1 MRGKVKL
8 GDVLRYSL
16 LLIGTVTVFFPLY
29 LTISSSFKTGSEMFS
44 DFFGLPISLN
54 WSNYAAVLQAPD
66 YLMAFGNSVTIT
78 GVSIFFMILLLPMSS
93 YAIARRMKRSKV
105 YNFLYFFIIAG
116 IFVPFQVKML
126 PMVKLMSTLGMMNQI
141 GAIFIYLATSTCE
154 GVFFLMVGY
163 LQAIPTDLEE
173 AAYIDGASTN
183 KMFYQIIRPMMAPI
197 ISTVVIKNS
206 LWVWNDYFM
215 PSLVLNQS
223 KAAQTLT
230 LYQYSFKLEN
240 STNYTIIFAV
250 VALSILPITICYLA
264 FQKKIVSGLM
274 DGAIKG

>member
-1 MRGKVKL
+1 MRSKL
-8 GDVLRYSL
+8 KLSEVIRYTLLVL
-16 LLIGTVTVFFPLY
+16 GTVTVFFPLY
-29 LTISSSFKTGSEMFS
+29 LTVASSFKTSSEMFS
-44 DFFGLPISLN
+44 DFFGLPVALN
-54 WSNYAAVLQAPD
+54 WSNYSSVLQAPD
-66 YLMAFGNSVTIT
+66 YLMAFSNSVIIT
-78 GVSIFFMILLLPMSS
+78 GVSIGFMMLLLPMSS
-93 YAIARRMKRSKV
+93 YAIARRMKHSKI
-105 YNFLYFFIIAG
+105 YNILYFFIVAG

-126 PMVKLMSTLGMMNQI
+126 PMVKLMSAMGIMNQF
-141 GAIFIYLATSTCE
+141 GAILIYLATSTCE
-154 GVFFLMVGY
+154 GVFLMVGY

-223 KAAQTLT
+223 KAVQTLT

-250 VALSILPITICYLA
+250 VALSILPITISYLI

>member
-1 MRGKVKL
+1 MRSKL
-8 GDVLRYSL
+8 KLSEVIRYTLLVL
-16 LLIGTVTVFFPLY
+16 GTVTVFFPLY
-29 LTISSSFKTGSEMFS
+29 LTVASSFKTSSEMFS
-44 DFFGLPISLN
+44 DFFGLPVALN
-54 WSNYAAVLQAPD
+54 WSNYSSVLQAPD
-66 YLMAFGNSVTIT
+66 YLMAFSNSVIIT
-78 GVSIFFMILLLPMSS
+78 GVSIGFMMLLLPMSS
-93 YAIARRMKRSKV
+93 YAIARRMKHSKI
-105 YNFLYFFIIAG
+105 YNILYFFIVAG

-126 PMVKLMSTLGMMNQI
+126 PMVKLMSAMGIMNQF
-141 GAIFIYLATSTCE
+141 GAILIYLATSTCE
-154 GVFFLMVGY
+154 GVFLMVGY

-223 KAAQTLT
+223 KAFQTLT

-250 VALSILPITICYLA
+250 VALSILPITISYLI

>member
-1 MRGKVKL
+1 MRSKL
-8 GDVLRYSL
+8 KLSEVIRYAL
-16 LLIGTVTVFFPLY
+16 LVIGTITVFFPLY
-29 LTISSSFKTGSEMFS
+29 LTVASSFKTGSEMFS
-44 DFFGLPISLN
+44 DFFGLPVSLN
-54 WSNYAAVLQAPD
+54 WSNYSTVLQAPD
-66 YLMAFGNSVTIT
+66 YLMAFSNSVIIT
-78 GVSIFFMILLLPMSS
+78 GVSIGFMMLLLPMSS
-93 YAIARRMKRSKV
+93 YAIARRMKHSRI
-105 YNFLYFFIIAG
+105 YNILYFFIVAG

-126 PMVKLMSTLGMMNQI
+126 PMVKLMSALGIMNQL
-141 GAIFIYLATSTCE
+141 GAILIYLATSTCE
-154 GVFFLMVGY
+154 GVFLMVGY

-250 VALSILPITICYLA
+250 VALSILPITISYLI

>member
-1 MRGKVKL
+1 MRSKVKL
-8 GDVLRYSL
+8 GEAFRYFL

-44 DFFGLPISLN
+44 DFFGLPATLN
-54 WSNYAAVLQAPD
+54 WSNYLDVLHAPD
-66 YLMAFGNSVTIT
+66 YLMAFGNSVLIT
-78 GVSIFFMILLLPMSS
+78 SVSVGFMILLLPMSS
-93 YAIARRMKRSKV
+93 YAIARRMKNSKG
-105 YNFLYFFIIAG
+105 YIFLYFFIVAG

-126 PMVKLMSTLGMMNQI
+126 PMVKLMSALGMMNQL
-141 GAIFIYLATSTCE
+141 GAILIYLATATCE
-154 GVFFLMVGY
+154 GVFLMVGY

-183 KMFYQIIRPMMAPI
+183 KMFCQIIRPMMAPI

-215 PSLVLNQS
+215 PSLLLNQS

-250 VALSILPITICYLA
+250 VTLSILPITLCYLV